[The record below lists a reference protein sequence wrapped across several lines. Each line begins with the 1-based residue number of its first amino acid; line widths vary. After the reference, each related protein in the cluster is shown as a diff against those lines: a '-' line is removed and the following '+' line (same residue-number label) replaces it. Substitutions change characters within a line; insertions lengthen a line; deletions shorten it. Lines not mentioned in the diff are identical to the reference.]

1 MSKFKT
7 ELVERINRFFENF
20 LEQQLGEH
28 VTTVTTFLSGD
39 MLSVRADNCLSPAER
54 DLMQNQRHSQLL
66 QEFKAR
72 QFKKVEPLLKEQLET
87 LMGVKILN
95 INSMVGQDG
104 VRFEFLTLDEN
115 LENKLIT

>member
-7 ELVERINRFFENF
+7 ELVERINRLFENF
-20 LEQQLGEH
+20 LRQQLGEQA
-28 VTTVTTFLSGD
+28 TSVTTFLSGN
-39 MLSVRADNCLSPAER
+39 MFTVRADNCLSPAER

-87 LMGVKILN
+87 LIGYKILS
-95 INSMVGQDG
+95 IHSMIGQDG

-115 LENKLIT
+115 LENNC

>member
-28 VTTVTTFLSGD
+28 VTSVTTFLDGD
-39 MLSVRADNCLSPAER
+39 MFTVRADNCLCPAER
-54 DLMQNQRHSQLL
+54 DLMQNQKHSQLL

-72 QFKKVEPLLKEQLET
+72 QFEKVEPMLKEQLET
-87 LMGVKILN
+87 LIGNKILS
-95 INSMVGQDG
+95 IYSVVGQDG
-104 VRFEFLTLDEN
+104 VRFEFLTLDAN